1 MSENGIYKAIN
12 NIMTELKP
20 IPKDKTTKAES
31 GSDFAFKYRGV
42 DDVMNALQPLLAKH
56 GVIIIPQVLGSNLE
70 PVIIE
75 KKGYTVTK
83 WRALMQI
90 KHIWAHTDGSFI
102 ESITV
107 GEGLDNGDKASNK
120 AMAIAYKYSCF
131 QVLCIPTEE
140 MADPDSEIHDMR
152 QELRVP
158 PETLK
163 SLGGRTSSTS
173 QNKGQEPKGNNIS
186 EAQQKRL
193 YALCSGRSE
202 IGKEV
207 IKEFGYESS
216 KDILIKDY
224 DAICE
229 KITVRMVRAEYEDE
243 MSKEE

>member
-120 AMAIAYKYSCF
+120 AMAIAYNRFKN
-131 QVLCIPTEE
+131 V
-140 MADPDSEIHDMR
+140 
-152 QELRVP
+152 
-158 PETLK
+158 
-163 SLGGRTSSTS
+163 
-173 QNKGQEPKGNNIS
+173 
-186 EAQQKRL
+186 
-193 YALCSGRSE
+193 
-202 IGKEV
+202 
-207 IKEFGYESS
+207 
-216 KDILIKDY
+216 
-224 DAICE
+224 
-229 KITVRMVRAEYEDE
+229 
-243 MSKEE
+243 